1 MQGRD
6 DFVFYN
12 HVRLVCCYKVNAV
25 LGAASDVGCLV
36 DSLGD
41 SMLGEDV
48 KNCRAEFVGV
58 VT

>member
-25 LGAASDVGCLV
+25 LGAAGDVSWLV
-36 DSLGD
+36 NSLGNC
-41 SMLGEDV
+41 MLGEDV
-48 KNCRAEFVGV
+48 KNSGAEFVSGV
-58 VT
+58 T